1 MSKKLTKEQQLY
13 IDKQLEFTEELYN
26 KADEQLKEVYKA
38 QLSNR
43 NEILTG
49 IANTMLSYNI
59 ADSKLAISIDEKK
72 KLKETLSKVIK
83 DKIQDELVN
92 ETNLT
97 DKLLKSTG
105 KEKYNIN
112 NYLHDIGMNV
122 SWDIK
127 PVDDTTLKDVINAKV
142 EKEIWSDRLWNNKNS
157 LQKDLKLEID
167 DFLNGKTSVNE
178 IESKIK
184 KKYNSNAYNTKRLV
198 QDNICRVQEGI
209 NNVWQQEHNIKYVL
223 YMATLDGHICVNC
236 AQYDG
241 KTFEIDKKPVEIPQH
256 PFCRCCYTSI
266 PNSDWRPK
274 MRLDNETKEKI
285 NWQSYE
291 EWHKNYIENNPKRLA
306 NEKKVKNKFSD
317 KRQHEK
323 YKEILGKEAPK
334 TFDKFQ
340 ELKYNN
346 KEEWDRLT
354 YKYKLK
360 TVYNLDKLKHI
371 EIFADKNVIKHILE
385 GEVNKRGK
393 AVGFHMENIP
403 TKKGEIIENTRSEV
417 NEYDIYS
424 AKVIING
431 VSKIAKSTFFPTS
444 MTPQQVVD
452 AINEA
457 YTNKITT
464 PTNEFIGNTSYGFK
478 IGMYLNNDGNIT
490 TAYPKF

>member
-266 PNSDWRPK
+266 PNENWRPK
-274 MRLDNETKEKI
+274 TRIDNETKEKI

-291 EWHKNYIENNPKRLA
+291 EWHKNYIESNPERLE
-306 NEKKVKNKFSD
+306 NEKMIKNKSSD
-317 KRQHEK
+317 KKQHEK
-323 YKEILGKEAPK
+323 YKEILGKEVPK
-334 TFDKFQ
+334 TLEDFQ
-340 ELKYNN
+340 KLKYNN
-346 KEEWDRLT
+346 SNEWELFKNYAQSRSKNMISVFSSFDD
-354 YKYKLK
+354 YKKYKTIIDKEIVGLK
-360 TVYNLDKLKHI
+360 TVNGI
-371 EIFADKNVIKHILE
+371 EIKSQSKHFIERVLGTSCDPEKKRPRDGIEADDILKTLENPLKIKEEPKKNSHKFIGEKITITINPNTGNLIQCNPTDSDLVRRLKNV
-385 GEVNKRGK
+385 
-393 AVGFHMENIP
+393 
-403 TKKGEIIENTRSEV
+403 
-417 NEYDIYS
+417 
-424 AKVIING
+424 
-431 VSKIAKSTFFPTS
+431 
-444 MTPQQVVD
+444 
-452 AINEA
+452 
-457 YTNKITT
+457 
-464 PTNEFIGNTSYGFK
+464 
-478 IGMYLNNDGNIT
+478 
-490 TAYPKF
+490 